1 MKSLNT
7 NEICVQLIKEIREH
21 RKKGT
26 QAALKLVCYVA
37 LLGYDRNKT
46 NMKSVKDLIQS
57 LFDSVGD
64 HLSTDVKTKYA
75 QAVLYIQSNGWKGS
89 AEELFQKCI
98 EANLTSCRKL
108 SDAYAE
114 RLNKKHSDPAPSKM
128 RKRKTF
134 SSKTCRVKGSTK
146 TVAKKKP
153 KLKSSQKPK
162 TGYWKKIERLI
173 KDGQKKRASCVLEE
187 LGVKITVN
195 PI

>member
-7 NEICVQLIKEIREH
+7 NEICVQLIKKIREH

-37 LLGYDRNKT
+37 LLGYARNKT
-46 NMKSVKDLIQS
+46 NMKSVKDLIQF
-57 LFDSVGD
+57 LFDIAGD
-64 HLSTDVKTKYA
+64 HLSADVKTRYA

-114 RLNKKHSDPAPSKM
+114 RLNKKHSTPAPRKM

-153 KLKSSQKPK
+153 NLKSSQKTK
-162 TGYWKKIERLI
+162 NGYWKKIERLI
-173 KDGQKKRASCVLEE
+173 KDGQKKQASCVLKE
-187 LGVKITVN
+187 LGVEITVC

>member
-1 MKSLNT
+1 MTLKESC
-7 NEICVQLIKEIREH
+7 IQLIEEIREH
-21 RKKGT
+21 RKKGI

-57 LFDSVGD
+57 LFDIAGD
-64 HLSTDVKTKYA
+64 HLSADVKTRYA

-89 AEELFQKCI
+89 AEELFQKCR

-114 RLNKKHSDPAPSKM
+114 RLNKKHSTPAP
-128 RKRKTF
+128 RKTRNI
-134 SSKTCRVKGSTK
+134 KTASGKACRVKGSTK

-162 TGYWKKIERLI
+162 TGDWKKIEQLI
-173 KDGQKKRASCVLEE
+173 KDGQKKRASCVLEK

>member
-7 NEICVQLIKEIREH
+7 NEICVQLIKKIREH

-37 LLGYDRNKT
+37 LLGYTCNKT

-57 LFDSVGD
+57 LFDSAGD
-64 HLSTDVKTKYA
+64 HLSADVKTRYA

-89 AEELFQKCI
+89 AEELFQKC
-98 EANLTSCRKL
+98 EKVGLKSCRKL

-114 RLNKKHSDPAPSKM
+114 QKKKLLSSVPSKT
-128 RKRKTF
+128 RNIKTA
-134 SSKTCRVKGSTK
+134 SGKACRVKGSTK

-162 TGYWKKIERLI
+162 TGDWKTIERLI
-173 KDGQKKRASCVLEE
+173 KDGQKKRASRVLKE

>member
-1 MKSLNT
+1 MKSLIT

-37 LLGYDRNKT
+37 LLGYDCNKT

-57 LFDSVGD
+57 LFDSAGD
-64 HLSTDVKTKYA
+64 HLSADVKTRYA

-89 AEELFQKCI
+89 AEELFQKC
-98 EANLTSCRKL
+98 EKVGLKSCRKL

-114 RLNKKHSDPAPSKM
+114 QKKKKLLSSVPSKT
-128 RKRKTF
+128 RNIKTA
-134 SSKTCRVKGSTK
+134 SGKACRVKGSTK
-146 TVAKKKP
+146 TVAKRKP

-162 TGYWKKIERLI
+162 NGDWEKIEQLI
-173 KDGQKKRASCVLEE
+173 KDGQKKRASCVLKK
-187 LGVKITVN
+187 LGVKITVS

>member
-1 MKSLNT
+1 MTLKESC
-7 NEICVQLIKEIREH
+7 IQLIEEIREH
-21 RKKGT
+21 RKKGI

-57 LFDSVGD
+57 LFDIAGD
-64 HLSTDVKTKYA
+64 HLSADVKTRYA

-89 AEELFQKCI
+89 AEELFQKC
-98 EANLTSCRKL
+98 EKVGLKSCRKL

-114 RLNKKHSDPAPSKM
+114 QKKKLLSSVPSKT
-128 RKRKTF
+128 RNIKTA
-134 SSKTCRVKGSTK
+134 SGKACRVKGSTK

-162 TGYWKKIERLI
+162 TGDWKTIERLI
-173 KDGQKKRASCVLEE
+173 KQGQKKRASCVLKE

>member
-1 MKSLNT
+1 MTLKESC
-7 NEICVQLIKEIREH
+7 IQLIEEIREH
-21 RKKGT
+21 RKKGI

-57 LFDSVGD
+57 LFDSAGD
-64 HLSTDVKTKYA
+64 HLSADVKTRYA

-114 RLNKKHSDPAPSKM
+114 RLNKKHSTPAPRKM

-134 SSKTCRVKGSTK
+134 SSKACRVKSPIKTIST
-146 TVAKKKP
+146 TKKQSKP
-153 KLKSSQKPK
+153 KSCQKPK
-162 TGYWKKIERLI
+162 TGDWKTIERLI
-173 KDGQKKRASCVLEE
+173 KQGQKKRASCVLEK
-187 LGVKITVN
+187 LGVKITVK